1 MKARYVISVF
11 LVTIF
16 ISSGC
21 TTNDTFSHEVVEAEA
36 KAFYEGYAED
46 LLKGD
51 STALRSRYHSDGTY
65 LLGGGFLEFISSD
78 SLKYKHYGANNWS
91 APEEFEWHEMSYEAL
106 SNDVVSVVGKFSWER
121 GVLSYSGIIARDDDG
136 LKLKLENYSGNQVLA
151 VCRALENSESRL
163 ANAFSEKN
171 VNAEDV
177 YSVLCPGS

>member
-1 MKARYVISVF
+1 MKALYF
-11 LVTIF
+11 LGFLALLITT
-16 ISSGC
+16 GC
-21 TTNDTFSHEVVEAEA
+21 TSSDTFSAEELEAEA
-36 KAFYEGYAED
+36 EAFYTGYAKD

-51 STALRSRYHSDGTY
+51 STALRARYHSDGTY

-121 GVLSYSGIIARDDDG
+121 GVLSYSGIVARDDDG

-163 ANAFSEKN
+163 VNAFSEKN
-171 VNAEDV
+171 VDAEDV
-177 YSVLCPGS
+177 HSVLCPGS